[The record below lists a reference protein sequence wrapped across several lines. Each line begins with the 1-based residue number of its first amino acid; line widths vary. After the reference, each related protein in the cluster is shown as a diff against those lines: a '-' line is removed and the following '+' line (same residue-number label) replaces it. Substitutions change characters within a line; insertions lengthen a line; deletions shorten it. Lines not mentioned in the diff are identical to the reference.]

1 MAPAPRSSFEIRG
14 KVYTALRKLFFVA
27 NFERFVSLCLTKHI
41 IMAIKNYKI
50 VSQEKLSANAA
61 KIPKEWQLPSK
72 YLENVNTNSDL
83 NVLDIPRTCDILN
96 EKEIDITENY
106 DATALLEK
114 MASKQLSSYDVVL
127 AFCKRAAIA
136 HQLVRHSHNVCM

>member
-1 MAPAPRSSFEIRG
+1 MAV
-14 KVYTALRKLFFVA
+14 KD
-27 NFERFVSLCLTKHI
+27 
-41 IMAIKNYKI
+41 YKT

-72 YLENVNTNSDL
+72 YVENVNANSDL
-83 NVLDIPRTCDILN
+83 NVLDIPRTCGILN

-114 MASKQLSSYDVVL
+114 MAAKQLSSYDVVL

-136 HQLVRHSHNVCM
+136 QQLVRHGFCIRI

>member
-1 MAPAPRSSFEIRG
+1 M
-14 KVYTALRKLFFVA
+14 V
-27 NFERFVSLCLTKHI
+27 
-41 IMAIKNYKI
+41 IKNYKLI
-50 VSQEKLSANAA
+50 SEEKLSVRAA

-72 YLENVNTNSDL
+72 YLENVNANSDL
-83 NVLDIPRTCDILN
+83 NVLHVPRTCGILN

-114 MASKQLSSYDVVL
+114 MAAKQLSSYDVVL

-136 HQLVRHSHNVCM
+136 QQLVRSAIYIRM